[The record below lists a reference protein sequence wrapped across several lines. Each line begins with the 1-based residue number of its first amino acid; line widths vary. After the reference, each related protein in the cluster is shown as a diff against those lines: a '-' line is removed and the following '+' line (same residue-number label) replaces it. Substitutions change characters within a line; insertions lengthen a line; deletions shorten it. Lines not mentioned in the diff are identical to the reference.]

1 MSIQQSNEVVVIDNV
16 PLSTL
21 STKETKTKK
30 RRVEES
36 KEMQVKKKAKFER
49 RSSDCAKSIGKPIK
63 YTGKGENKK
72 CHYETFEFHGKQYR
86 LKDFVLLC
94 PEDNKQKEYIAIIK
108 DIYSQEKD
116 GLVKMEVQWFYR
128 REDIEEKHFGKWK
141 TENPREI
148 FFSFHCDE
156 VFAES
161 VKYKC
166 LVYFVPDDKQI
177 PNRIHHS
184 GFIVQMVYDNVRKKV
199 RKFSHE
205 GFEEEQKFEID
216 MLVAKTVSRIGNLV
230 DVEKVQTT
238 TIPRRKKIVRKCE
251 RMSPKP
257 ISEKLESLPS
267 SALDRDKTLLELLE
281 VVLKNMCCESTGTSR
296 KDVVRMVLA
305 LEEALYDSFADDIP
319 KYNYK
324 LELLVERLKNSR
336 VLATRLL
343 NGELKPEQA
352 IKMADFE
359 EPKLVEDVASTS
371 ENVGHKDCLED

>member
-1 MSIQQSNEVVVIDNV
+1 
-16 PLSTL
+16 
-21 STKETKTKK
+21 
-30 RRVEES
+30 
-36 KEMQVKKKAKFER
+36 
-49 RSSDCAKSIGKPIK
+49 
-63 YTGKGENKK
+63 
-72 CHYETFEFHGKQYR
+72 
-86 LKDFVLLC
+86 
-94 PEDNKQKEYIAIIK
+94 
-108 DIYSQEKD
+108 
-116 GLVKMEVQWFYR
+116 MEVQWFYR

-141 TENPREI
+141 SENPREI

-324 LELLVERLKNSR
+324 LELLVERLKVSLVPISLIFF
-336 VLATRLL
+336 VLFLDLFCHAFVD
-343 NGELKPEQA
+343 G
-352 IKMADFE
+352 IK
-359 EPKLVEDVASTS
+359 S
-371 ENVGHKDCLED
+371 